1 MCGRYALGLQR
12 AQIRGLPGYPQLE
25 VGEWVDEDNFVPRYN
40 IAPNTN
46 APVIRRPACH
56 GPLDSESEASSS
68 SLVIQTMRWGIQYG
82 KEGSKGAHA
91 INARSE
97 NLIEG
102 VGMWNKFRGKNRC
115 IVVCQ
120 GYYEWQTKGK
130 DKLPHFIKHP
140 GGGVMLMA
148 GLYESTVEKGTVCP
162 RFPPLPRLVDDVPG
176 NSQPTY
182 TFAII
187 TAHASKTLSWLHD
200 RQPVILSTM
209 EDINCWLDT
218 SSQTWSSDLA
228 RLLRPWEDT
237 KIPLQCYQVP
247 KEVGKVGT
255 ESAKFIEPIA
265 NRQDGIQAMFAK
277 QRSRHAEAS
286 VKRKRSPSPS
296 SSTLRKV
303 TDGAEPDDK
312 KVKLK

>member
-12 AQIRGLPGYPQLE
+12 AQIRGVPGYPQLE

-46 APVIRRPACH
+46 APVIRQRAC
-56 GPLDSESEASSS
+56 GTSESESEASASS
-68 SLVIQTMRWGIQYG
+68 SLVMQTMRWGIQYG
-82 KEGSKGAHA
+82 KEGSKGTHA

-97 NLIEG
+97 NLVEG

-115 IVVCQ
+115 IALCQ

-130 DKLPHFIKHP
+130 DKLPHFTKHP
-140 GGGVMLMA
+140 DGKVLLLA
-148 GLYESTVEKGTVCP
+148 GLYESTVEKG
-162 RFPPLPRLVDDVPG
+162 
-176 NSQPTY
+176 NSQPICS
-182 TFAII
+182 FAIV
-187 TAHASKTLSWLHD
+187 TTHASKALSWLHD

-209 EDINCWLDT
+209 EDINRWLDT

-228 RLLRPWEDT
+228 HLLHPWDDT
-237 KIPLQCYQVP
+237 KTPLQCYQVP

-265 NRQDGIQAMFAK
+265 NRKDGIQAMFAK
-277 QRSRHAEAS
+277 QLSKQAETS
-286 VKRKRSPSPS
+286 VKRKRNASPS
-296 SSTLRKV
+296 SSVLQKV
-303 TDGAEPDDK
+303 SEAQEHDDK
-312 KVKLK
+312 KVKVE

>member
-25 VGEWVDEDNFVPRYN
+25 VGEWVDEDKFVPRHN

-46 APVIRRPACH
+46 APVIRRPARH

-68 SLVIQTMRWGIQYG
+68 ALVMQTMRWGIQYG
-82 KEGSKGAHA
+82 KEGSNTHA

-102 VGMWNKFRGKNRC
+102 IGMWNKFRGKNRC

-120 GYYEWQTKGK
+120 GYYEWQKKGK
-130 DKLPHFIKHP
+130 DKLPHFTKHP
-140 GGGVMLMA
+140 DGKVMLMA
-148 GLYESTVEKGTVCP
+148 GLYELTFEK
-162 RFPPLPRLVDDVPG
+162 G

-182 TFAII
+182 TFAIV
-187 TAHASKTLSWLHD
+187 TTQASKALSWLHD

-209 EDINCWLDT
+209 EDISRWLDT

-228 RLLRPWEDT
+228 CLLRPWEDT
-237 KIPLQCYQVP
+237 KTPLRCYEVP

-265 NRQDGIQAMFAK
+265 NRRDGIQAMFAK

-296 SSTLRKV
+296 SPAIQKI
-303 TDGAEPDDK
+303 TDGAGPDDK
-312 KVKLK
+312 KVKLD